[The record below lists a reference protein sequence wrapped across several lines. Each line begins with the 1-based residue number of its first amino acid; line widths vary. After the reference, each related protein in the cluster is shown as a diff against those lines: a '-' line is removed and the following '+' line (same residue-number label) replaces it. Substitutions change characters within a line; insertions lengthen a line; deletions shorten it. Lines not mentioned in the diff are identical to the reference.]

1 MTSEAMFATTR
12 RLLSVLATA
21 AAASS
26 SGCSSTDSQSN
37 GCAVSF
43 ANVNAA
49 GATILTTSF
58 HDGTSNAL
66 FWNPML
72 KHLDVLGGDVS
83 DKPARAFELELFGQ
97 PIADGATVILGVP
110 DAASPLM
117 PTSRLSF
124 TAAGIEELRSNAGA
138 VHFTTASSTRLV
150 YTVDN
155 ATMVT
160 LDSAGN
166 PKSDGPSLTISM
178 KCALDAKAD

>member
-1 MTSEAMFATTR
+1 MFATTR
-12 RLLSVLATA
+12 RLLAIATVIA
-21 AAASS
+21 AGSS
-26 SGCSSTDSQSN
+26 GGCSSTDSQSN
-37 GCAVSF
+37 GCDVSF

-49 GATILTTSF
+49 GATILATSF
-58 HDGTSNAL
+58 HDGSSNAL

-97 PIADGATVILGVP
+97 PIVDGATIMLGLP
-110 DAASPLM
+110 DPASALT
-117 PTSRLSF
+117 PTPRLSF
-124 TAAGIEELRSNAGA
+124 TAAGIDQLRSNGGT
-138 VHFTTASSTRLV
+138 VHFTTASNTRLV